1 MALAACLSLNE
12 FIMEECKKFKTSPL
26 PQLHNVNGNNYY
38 IIGNGNYINCTIGAE
53 TKAECENVE
62 DKSPGYSNRIGALK
76 STELPIVPD
85 AIVTKPDIDLEDWM
99 ENHPREIQKIDLR
112 EFFGADAFVL
122 KIEGRQM
129 EPEYKEGTYLVLR
142 KLKDISYAC
151 ADGTPYVVNLKRPH
165 TLFRCLS
172 KECDGSYILKP
183 VNDEYGPIYIK
194 DKYIYN
200 VYEVVGSFRKE

>member
-1 MALAACLSLNE
+1 
-12 FIMEECKKFKTSPL
+12 MEKREKFETCQL

-38 IIGNGNYINCTIGAE
+38 IVGNGNYINCTMEAA
-53 TKAECENVE
+53 TKAGCGNVE

-76 STELPIVPD
+76 SVELPVVPN
-85 AIVTKPDIDLEDWM
+85 AVITKPDIDLEAWM
-99 ENHPREIQKIDLR
+99 KNNHSETQKVDLR
-112 EFFGADAFVL
+112 EFFGSGVFVI
-122 KIEGRQM
+122 KIEGREM

-151 ADGTPYVVNLKRPH
+151 ADGTPYLVNLKRPQ

-172 KECDGSYILKP
+172 KERDGDYVLKP
-183 VNDEYGPIYIK
+183 VNENWGPINLK

-200 VYEVVGSFRKE
+200 VYEIVGSFRKEY